1 MWLHSEASS
10 REAGM
15 SEVASPPPPC
25 GRSSFTKAEAA
36 RPIKASA
43 SPPTHSIGGKPTV
56 NPASVEET
64 TPDGAS
70 GRQGVQG
77 LSAQQSA
84 HSMPSWEM
92 PTLSPAAA

>member
-10 REAGM
+10 REAGT

-25 GRSSFTKAEAA
+25 GRFSFTKAEAA
-36 RPIKASA
+36 KACKGKCVTSNTFCWWKA
-43 SPPTHSIGGKPTV
+43 HGKPSICGEDY
-56 NPASVEET
+56 PRRCLREA
-64 TPDGAS
+64 G
-70 GRQGVQG
+70 GQG

-92 PTLSPAAA
+92 PTLGPAAA